1 MPKILIKESEHKIEV
16 PILLTAVSGKVRI
29 KNRSIVNEY
38 GTPVAVRRDGFA
50 LSNYVEWQIGYDVVK
65 KETDKLAESSLPE
78 TEFVGA
84 NGKTKAL
91 YELSEY
97 IWYFHKWSIV
107 SKEEL
112 EGVINYL
119 NSIPDNDLIDN
130 NSELQIDRSHPIAKN
145 INGFNFEYTQVKY
158 PLLIYKFNG
167 YEIVTE
173 IKGHEKWFLFIN
185 TKETH
190 YPYDIGEGYP
200 SEILPLLKKMQSHLN
215 LRHDETP
222 LTDKES
228 AALHMRQI
236 RALEAIDKRL
246 ETLVASLP
254 QSRSVLI
261 VVCADHGESFGEQFF
276 GFPRCGHLHPSPEV
290 LQVPLLIGVI
300 T

>member
-1 MPKILIKESEHKIEV
+1 VKNMPKILIKESERKIEV
-16 PILLTAVSGKVRI
+16 PILLTAVSGKIRI

-97 IWYFHKWSIV
+97 IWYFHKWAIV

-112 EGVINYL
+112 ESVINYL
-119 NSIPDNDLIDN
+119 NSISDNDLIDN

-145 INGFNFEYTQVKY
+145 INGFGFEYTQVKY

-173 IKGHEKWFLFIN
+173 IKITEKQYAVGTQPMLYLCFPITELKSNTNLIGRCAEVKEIAHFEISENNIKVFLEMLKMFGILSKNHKHDILQIIN
-185 TKETH
+185 TIIE
-190 YPYDIGEGYP
+190 
-200 SEILPLLKKMQSHLN
+200 
-215 LRHDETP
+215 
-222 LTDKES
+222 
-228 AALHMRQI
+228 
-236 RALEAIDKRL
+236 
-246 ETLVASLP
+246 
-254 QSRSVLI
+254 
-261 VVCADHGESFGEQFF
+261 
-276 GFPRCGHLHPSPEV
+276 
-290 LQVPLLIGVI
+290 
-300 T
+300 

>member
-16 PILLTAVSGKVRI
+16 PILLTAVSGKIRI

-97 IWYFHKWSIV
+97 IWYFHKWAIV

-112 EGVINYL
+112 ESVINYL

-130 NSELQIDRSHPIAKN
+130 NSELQIDRSHPISKI
-145 INGFNFEYTQVKY
+145 INGFSFEYTQVKY

-173 IKGHEKWFLFIN
+173 IKITEKQYAVGTQPMLYLCFSITELKSKTNLIGRCAKVKEIAHFEISESNIKVFLEMLKMFGILSKNHKHDILQIIN
-185 TKETH
+185 TIIE
-190 YPYDIGEGYP
+190 
-200 SEILPLLKKMQSHLN
+200 
-215 LRHDETP
+215 
-222 LTDKES
+222 
-228 AALHMRQI
+228 
-236 RALEAIDKRL
+236 
-246 ETLVASLP
+246 
-254 QSRSVLI
+254 
-261 VVCADHGESFGEQFF
+261 
-276 GFPRCGHLHPSPEV
+276 
-290 LQVPLLIGVI
+290 
-300 T
+300 